1 MIKLIDIKFCDKFNI
16 VIPFS
21 DGSEGISNV
30 QNHLKGKQGSLLEP
44 LKDKAFLKRCF
55 IDAGALFWPNGLE
68 LSPLRLHELVIAT
81 RKSDL
86 ASI

>member
-1 MIKLIDIKFCDKFNI
+1 MI
-16 VIPFS
+16 VFS

-30 QNHLKGKQGSLLEP
+30 QNYLSGKHGSLLKH

-55 IDAGALFWPNGLE
+55 IDAGALCWPNGFE
-68 LSPLRLHELVIAT
+68 LSPLRLHEIIIAT